1 MLLITGTFR
10 MASAQLEP
18 VLPAMAAMIDASR
31 AERGCLY
38 YSYAQDVRDPHLIH
52 VSELWTDQAALDA
65 HMTSSHIMAW
75 RAQWP
80 HLGLSDRNLTLHQA
94 DNPRPC

>member
-10 MASAQLEP
+10 MTSAQLAP
-18 VLPAMAAMIDASR
+18 ALPAMAAMIDASR
-31 AERGCLY
+31 AETGCLH

-52 VSELWTDQAALDA
+52 VSELWADQAALDA
-65 HMTSSHIMAW
+65 HMASSHIMAW

-80 HLGLSDRNLTLHQA
+80 TLGLHDRNLTLYQA
-94 DNPRPC
+94 DHPRPC